1 MEYASGGELLDFI
14 VKRGQPTEIEAKTVF
29 RQIVSC
35 VSYCHKKSLVHRD
48 LKLENILLSR
58 PDAYDDIRV
67 VDFGISGFYSATHS
81 CEKTNAG
88 SLKYMPPEVLSGR
101 NIDANPAI
109 DIWSMGCILH
119 ALVLGKLPFKGK
131 TRREVLHAIT
141 NNISTAPSA
150 SLFSQK
156 YMASLS
162 PDCRD
167 LIYRMLQIDPEI
179 RIQMKEIEKH
189 PWLAMKRRKLL
200 WDEEDDTE
208 SEGKS
213 STRG

>member
-1 MEYASGGELLDFI
+1 MALVMEYASGGELLDFI
-14 VKRGQPTEIEAKTVF
+14 VKRGQPTEEEAWTVF

-35 VSYCHKKSLVHRD
+35 VAYCHKKSLIHRD

-109 DIWSMGCILH
+109 DVWSMGCILH
-119 ALVLGKLPFKGK
+119 ALVLGKLPFRGK

-141 NNISTAPSA
+141 TNLSNPKSSIF
-150 SLFSQK
+150 LKK
-156 YMASLS
+156 YMGNVSNE
-162 PDCRD
+162 CRD

-179 RIQMKEIEKH
+179 RIQMKEIENH
-189 PWLAMKRRKLL
+189 PWIGQKKANLI
-200 WDEEDDTE
+200 WTD
-208 SEGKS
+208 
-213 STRG
+213 

>member
-141 NNISTAPSA
+141 NNISTAP
-150 SLFSQK
+150 
-156 YMASLS
+156 
-162 PDCRD
+162 
-167 LIYRMLQIDPEI
+167 
-179 RIQMKEIEKH
+179 
-189 PWLAMKRRKLL
+189 
-200 WDEEDDTE
+200 
-208 SEGKS
+208 
-213 STRG
+213 

>member
-1 MEYASGGELLDFI
+1 MA
-14 VKRGQPTEIEAKTVF
+14 
-29 RQIVSC
+29 
-35 VSYCHKKSLVHRD
+35 YCHKKSLIHRD

-109 DIWSMGCILH
+109 DVWSMGCILH
-119 ALVLGKLPFKGK
+119 ALVLGKLPFRGK

-141 NNISTAPSA
+141 TNLSNPKSSIF
-150 SLFSQK
+150 LKK
-156 YMASLS
+156 YMGNVSNE
-162 PDCRD
+162 CRD
-167 LIYRMLQIDPEI
+167 LIYRMLQIDPEV
-179 RIQMKEIEKH
+179 RIQMKEIESH
-189 PWLAMKRRKLL
+189 PWIAQKKANLI
-200 WDEEDDTE
+200 WTDED
-208 SEGKS
+208 
-213 STRG
+213 